1 MRKKKLWLIRT
12 LAAALILSA
21 AVPVCPSLAAE
32 DSEYTESYEDTGE
45 ETTEETEYIPES
57 YYWTVESNEISG
69 WPQGPQIEAEAAV
82 VMDADTGAFLYSKN
96 MDRKEYPASIT
107 KIMTALV
114 AIESGKL
121 DSKIKFSEN
130 AVYNLEEG
138 SSHVGIQVGE
148 VLSMRRA
155 LYGLMLE
162 SANDVANGIA
172 ETVGGSISGFADLMN
187 AKAAELGCVNT
198 HFTNPHGLQNEEHYT
213 CARDMALI
221 TQAALKHPTF
231 QKIAGTT
238 NYTCPKTNKVDEE
251 RYWYN
256 HNQMIQ
262 KDAEYYYEGCFGGKT
277 GFTSDA
283 LNTLVS
289 YAKKDG
295 RTLICVEL
303 HVNGKDKAYSESHA
317 MLDYAFENFQNVTV
331 PANESTVTRSQLIGM
346 DNLGEL
352 SALRTGEMDE
362 TLVSGPSEVTVT
374 IPKTAEASAVE
385 RKGNGSGGLIYSYN
399 GWQVG
404 NTSLSYNS
412 FSFDV
417 PTPSTVPVNYTEI
430 IEETEPG
437 VKGMVQMAVRKT
449 TAFGKTAG
457 KAIGEFFRTLPEK
470 FTWLKDKIL
479 WLIDWINEHDIM
491 AAVVGLILLLI
502 LIPIL
507 GIAWAR
513 NSNAQKIRKQ
523 RKKEREE
530 RIRMEKSID
539 SKPVSEIEAELRAE
553 IEKDRLERQQ
563 AVEEAREMHV
573 EEEPAGQIC
582 FLLMHAEI
590 ILCHPDDFSL
600 FSPIHSLQG
609 IPVF

>member
-1 MRKKKLWLIRT
+1 
-12 LAAALILSA
+12 
-21 AVPVCPSLAAE
+21 
-32 DSEYTESYEDTGE
+32 
-45 ETTEETEYIPES
+45 
-57 YYWTVESNEISG
+57 
-69 WPQGPQIEAEAAV
+69 
-82 VMDADTGAFLYSKN
+82 
-96 MDRKEYPASIT
+96 
-107 KIMTALV
+107 
-114 AIESGKL
+114 
-121 DSKIKFSEN
+121 
-130 AVYNLEEG
+130 
-138 SSHVGIQVGE
+138 
-148 VLSMRRA
+148 MRRA

-198 HFTNPHGLQNEEHYT
+198 HCTNPHGLQNEEHYT

-352 SALRTGEMDE
+352 SALRTETMDE

-385 RKGNGSGGLIYSYN
+385 RKGDGSGGLIYSYN

-513 NSNAQKIRKQ
+513 NSKAQKIRKQ

-530 RIRMEKSID
+530 RIRIEKSID

-573 EEEPAGQIC
+573 EEEPVSQ
-582 FLLMHAEI
+582 EE
-590 ILCHPDDFSL
+590 D
-600 FSPIHSLQG
+600 QK
-609 IPVF
+609 

>member
-1 MRKKKLWLIRT
+1 MRKKKLWLIRM

-32 DSEYTESYEDTGE
+32 DSEYTETYDDTGE
-45 ETTEETEYIPES
+45 DTAEDSGEETEYIPES

-121 DSKIKFSEN
+121 DSKIQFSEN

-352 SALRTGEMDE
+352 SALRTEAMDE

-385 RKGNGSGGLIYSYN
+385 RKGDGSGGLIYSYN

-412 FSFDV
+412 FSF
-417 PTPSTVPVNYTEI
+417 
-430 IEETEPG
+430 G

-513 NSNAQKIRKQ
+513 NSKAQKIRKQ

-530 RIRMEKSID
+530 RIRIEKSID

-573 EEEPAGQIC
+573 EEEPVSQ
-582 FLLMHAEI
+582 EE
-590 ILCHPDDFSL
+590 D
-600 FSPIHSLQG
+600 QK
-609 IPVF
+609 

>member
-331 PANESTVTRSQLIGM
+331 AANESTVTRSQLIGM

-352 SALRTGEMDE
+352 SALRTGAMDE

-470 FTWLKDKIL
+470 LAWLKDKIL

-513 NSNAQKIRKQ
+513 NSKAQKIRKQ

-530 RIRMEKSID
+530 RIRIEKSID

-573 EEEPAGQIC
+573 EEEPVSQ
-582 FLLMHAEI
+582 EE
-590 ILCHPDDFSL
+590 D
-600 FSPIHSLQG
+600 QK
-609 IPVF
+609 

>member
-32 DSEYTESYEDTGE
+32 DSEYTESYENTGE

-121 DSKIKFSEN
+121 DSKIRFSEN

-331 PANESTVTRSQLIGM
+331 LANESTVTRSQLIGM

-352 SALRTGEMDE
+352 SALRTGAMDE

-513 NSNAQKIRKQ
+513 NSKAQKIRKQ

-530 RIRMEKSID
+530 RIRIEKSID

-573 EEEPAGQIC
+573 EEEPVSQ
-582 FLLMHAEI
+582 EE
-590 ILCHPDDFSL
+590 D
-600 FSPIHSLQG
+600 QK
-609 IPVF
+609 

>member
-1 MRKKKLWLIRT
+1 MRKKKLWLLHALT
-12 LAAALILSA
+12 AALILSGTAPALPSA
-21 AVPVCPSLAAE
+21 ASE
-32 DSEYTESYEDTGE
+32 DSEYTESYDDTGE
-45 ETTEETEYIPES
+45 DTTEETEYIPES
-57 YYWTVESNEISG
+57 YYWTVESNEVSG
-69 WPQGPQIEAEAAV
+69 WPEGPQIEAEAAV

-96 MDRKEYPASIT
+96 MDKKEYPASIT

-114 AIESGKL
+114 AIENADL
-121 DSKIKFSEN
+121 NCKINFSEN

-148 VLSMRRA
+148 VLTMYRA

-172 ETVGGSISGFADLMN
+172 EKVGGSISGFADMMN

-198 HFTNPHGLQNEEHYT
+198 HFTNPHGLQDENHYT

-238 NYTCPKTNKVDEE
+238 NYTCPKTNKVADE

-289 YAKKDG
+289 YAERDG

-331 PANESTVTRSQLIGM
+331 PANEITETRSQLIGM

-352 SALRTGEMDE
+352 SALRTEAMDE

-374 IPKTAEASAVE
+374 IPRTADVSAVE
-385 RKGNGSGGLIYSYN
+385 RKGDGSGGLTYSYN

-404 NTSLSYNS
+404 STSLSYNS
-412 FSFDV
+412 LSFEV

-437 VKGMVQMAVRKT
+437 VKGMVQVAVRKT

-470 FTWLKDKIL
+470 LTWLKDKIL

-513 NSNAQKIRKQ
+513 NSKAQKIRKQ

-530 RIRMEKSID
+530 RIRIEKSID

-573 EEEPAGQIC
+573 EEEQK
-582 FLLMHAEI
+582 EVSQEE
-590 ILCHPDDFSL
+590 D
-600 FSPIHSLQG
+600 QK
-609 IPVF
+609 

>member
-121 DSKIKFSEN
+121 DSKIRFSEN
-130 AVYNLEEG
+130 AVYNLEDG

-513 NSNAQKIRKQ
+513 NSKAQKIRKQ

-530 RIRMEKSID
+530 RIRIEKSID

-573 EEEPAGQIC
+573 EEEPVSQ
-582 FLLMHAEI
+582 EE
-590 ILCHPDDFSL
+590 D
-600 FSPIHSLQG
+600 QK
-609 IPVF
+609 

>member
-1 MRKKKLWLIRT
+1 MRKKKLWLVRT

-331 PANESTVTRSQLIGM
+331 LANESTVTRSQLIGM

-352 SALRTGEMDE
+352 SALRTGAMDE

-385 RKGNGSGGLIYSYN
+385 RKGDGSGGLIYSYN

-513 NSNAQKIRKQ
+513 NSKAQKIRKQ

-530 RIRMEKSID
+530 RIRIEKSID

-573 EEEPAGQIC
+573 EEEPVSQ
-582 FLLMHAEI
+582 EE
-590 ILCHPDDFSL
+590 D
-600 FSPIHSLQG
+600 QK
-609 IPVF
+609 

>member
-417 PTPSTVPVNYTEI
+417 PTPSTVPVSYTEI

-513 NSNAQKIRKQ
+513 NSKAQKIRKQ

-530 RIRMEKSID
+530 RIRIEKSID

-573 EEEPAGQIC
+573 EEEPVSQ
-582 FLLMHAEI
+582 EE
-590 ILCHPDDFSL
+590 D
-600 FSPIHSLQG
+600 QK
-609 IPVF
+609 

>member
-1 MRKKKLWLIRT
+1 MRKKKLWLLHA
-12 LAAALILSA
+12 LAAALILSGTAPALPSA
-21 AVPVCPSLAAE
+21 ASE
-32 DSEYTESYEDTGE
+32 DSEYTESYDDTEE

-57 YYWTVESNEISG
+57 YYWTVESNEVSG

-114 AIESGKL
+114 AIENADL
-121 DSKIKFSEN
+121 NCKIKFSEN

-138 SSHVGIQVGE
+138 SSHAGIQVGE
-148 VLSMRRA
+148 ILSMRRA

-172 ETVGGSISGFADLMN
+172 EKVGGSISGFADMMN

-198 HFTNPHGLQNEEHYT
+198 HFTNPHGLQDENHYT

-231 QKIAGTT
+231 RKIAGTT
-238 NYTCPKTNKVDEE
+238 TYTCPKTNKVADE

-262 KDAEYYYEGCFGGKT
+262 KDAQYYYEGCFGGKT

-289 YAKKDG
+289 YAERDG

-331 PANESTVTRSQLIGM
+331 PANESTKTRSQLIGM

-352 SALRTGEMDE
+352 SALRTEDLDE
-362 TLVSGPSEVTVT
+362 TLVSGPGEVTVT
-374 IPKTAEASAVE
+374 IPKTADASAVE
-385 RKGNGSGGLIYSYN
+385 RRGDGLGGLIYSYN

-404 NTSLSYNS
+404 SADLSYSSLS
-412 FSFDV
+412 FEV

-437 VKGMVQMAVRKT
+437 IKGMAQVAFRKT
-449 TAFGKTAG
+449 KAGLTTFGKNAG
-457 KAIGEFFRTLPEK
+457 KAIGEFFKTLPEK
-470 FTWLKDKIL
+470 LSWLKDKIIQ
-479 WLIDWINEHDIM
+479 LIDWINENDIM
-491 AAVVGLILLLI
+491 AHSS
-502 LIPIL
+502 PDPRYCL
-507 GIAWAR
+507 GEKFQSPEDPETAEKRAGR
-513 NSNAQKIRKQ
+513 TDPYRK
-523 RKKEREE
+523 EH
-530 RIRMEKSID
+530 
-539 SKPVSEIEAELRAE
+539 
-553 IEKDRLERQQ
+553 RQQ
-563 AVEEAREMHV
+563 ARERDRGRASGGDR
-573 EEEPAGQIC
+573 ERPSGAAAG
-582 FLLMHAEI
+582 H
-590 ILCHPDDFSL
+590 
-600 FSPIHSLQG
+600 
-609 IPVF
+609 

>member
-12 LAAALILSA
+12 LAAALILYA

-513 NSNAQKIRKQ
+513 NSKAQKIRKQ

-530 RIRMEKSID
+530 RIRIEKSID

-573 EEEPAGQIC
+573 EEEPVSQ
-582 FLLMHAEI
+582 EE
-590 ILCHPDDFSL
+590 D
-600 FSPIHSLQG
+600 QK
-609 IPVF
+609 

>member
-289 YAKKDG
+289 YAKTDG

-513 NSNAQKIRKQ
+513 NSKAQKIRKQ

-530 RIRMEKSID
+530 RIRIEKSID

-573 EEEPAGQIC
+573 EEEPVSQ
-582 FLLMHAEI
+582 EE
-590 ILCHPDDFSL
+590 D
-600 FSPIHSLQG
+600 QK
-609 IPVF
+609 

>member
-1 MRKKKLWLIRT
+1 MRKKKLWLLHA
-12 LAAALILSA
+12 LAAALILSGTA
-21 AVPVCPSLAAE
+21 PACPSAASE
-32 DSEYTESYEDTGE
+32 DSEYTESYDDT
-45 ETTEETEYIPES
+45 ETEAAEETEAIPES

-114 AIESGKL
+114 AIENADL
-121 DSKIKFSEN
+121 NCKIKFSEN

-138 SSHVGIQVGE
+138 SSHAGIQVGE
-148 VLSMRRA
+148 ILSMRRA

-172 ETVGGSISGFADLMN
+172 EKVGGSISGFADMMN

-198 HFTNPHGLQNEEHYT
+198 HFTNPHGLQNEDHYT

-231 QKIAGTT
+231 RKIAGTT
-238 NYTCPKTNKVDEE
+238 TYTCPKTNKVADE

-262 KDAEYYYEGCFGGKT
+262 KDAQYYYEGCFGGKT

-289 YAKKDG
+289 YAERDG

-331 PANESTVTRSQLIGM
+331 PANENTRTRAQLIGM

-352 SALRTGEMDE
+352 SALRTEALDE
-362 TLVSGPSEVTVT
+362 TLVEGPGEVTVT
-374 IPKTAEASAVE
+374 IPKTADASGVE
-385 RKGNGSGGLIYSYN
+385 RKGDGSGGLTYSYN

-404 NTSLSYNS
+404 SASLSYNS
-412 FSFDV
+412 LSFEV
-417 PTPSTVPVNYTEI
+417 PVPSTVPVNYTEI

-437 VKGMVQMAVRKT
+437 IRGMAQTALRKT
-449 TAFGKTAG
+449 KKTLSSFGKTAG
-457 KAIGEFFRTLPEK
+457 NAAGDFFKNLSEK
-470 FTWLKDKIL
+470 LSWVKDKIL
-479 WLIDWINEHDIM
+479 WLIDWINENDIM
-491 AAVVGLILLLI
+491 AAAVGLLLLI
-502 LIPIL
+502 ILIPVL
-507 GIAWAR
+507 VIAWAR
-513 NSNAQKIRKQ
+513 NARAQKIRKQ

-530 RIRMEKSID
+530 RIRIEKSID

-553 IEKDRLERQQ
+553 IERDRLERQQ

-573 EEEPAGQIC
+573 EEEQ
-582 FLLMHAEI
+582 E
-590 ILCHPDDFSL
+590 
-600 FSPIHSLQG
+600 
-609 IPVF
+609 PVSQEKDQK

>member
-352 SALRTGEMDE
+352 SALRTGAMDE

-417 PTPSTVPVNYTEI
+417 STPSTVPVNYTEI

-513 NSNAQKIRKQ
+513 NSKAQKIRKQ

-530 RIRMEKSID
+530 RIRIEKSID

-573 EEEPAGQIC
+573 EEEPVSQ
-582 FLLMHAEI
+582 EE
-590 ILCHPDDFSL
+590 D
-600 FSPIHSLQG
+600 QK
-609 IPVF
+609 

>member
-32 DSEYTESYEDTGE
+32 DSEYTESYENTGE

-121 DSKIKFSEN
+121 DSKIRFSEN

-331 PANESTVTRSQLIGM
+331 LANESTVTRSQLIGM

-352 SALRTGEMDE
+352 SALRTGAMDE

-385 RKGNGSGGLIYSYN
+385 RKGDGSGGLIYSYN

-513 NSNAQKIRKQ
+513 NSKAQKIRKQ

-530 RIRMEKSID
+530 RIRIEKSID

-573 EEEPAGQIC
+573 EEEPVSQ
-582 FLLMHAEI
+582 EE
-590 ILCHPDDFSL
+590 D
-600 FSPIHSLQG
+600 QK
-609 IPVF
+609 

>member
-352 SALRTGEMDE
+352 SALRTEAMDE

-374 IPKTAEASAVE
+374 IPKTAEVSAVE
-385 RKGNGSGGLIYSYN
+385 RKGDGSGGLIYSYN

-507 GIAWAR
+507 GIAWG
-513 NSNAQKIRKQ
+513 QKIPKPRRYSKAAE
-523 RKKEREE
+523 KKRSGKKTKFVLQEE
-530 RIRMEKSID
+530 HRD
-539 SKPVSEIEAELRAE
+539 SKHREGRSRQGAPGQRSKMTVSERQAGRGKRP
-553 IEKDRLERQQ
+553 EKCMWQKNR
-563 AVEEAREMHV
+563 VT
-573 EEEPAGQIC
+573 
-582 FLLMHAEI
+582 
-590 ILCHPDDFSL
+590 
-600 FSPIHSLQG
+600 QG
-609 IPVF
+609 GRPEVGRKRML

>member
-1 MRKKKLWLIRT
+1 MQLRIGNFMYYFKKGFYMIRKNLHMKIKRIFCGILT
-12 LAAALILSA
+12 AAMLLGQTG
-21 AVPVCPSLAAE
+21 AVWAE
-32 DSEYTESYEDTGE
+32 ATDTASESPTPTPDPH
-45 ETTEETEYIPES
+45 TEYYAQAADTDSIE
-57 YYWTVESNEISG
+57 G
-69 WPQGPQIEAEAAV
+69 WPEGPKIEVQSAVLMDLNTEAV
-82 VMDADTGAFLYSKN
+82 LYSKN
-96 MDRKEYPASIT
+96 ANTQLYPASIT

-121 DSKIKFSEN
+121 DSKIQFSEN

-317 MLDYAFENFQNVTV
+317 WIMPL
-331 PANESTVTRSQLIGM
+331 
-346 DNLGEL
+346 
-352 SALRTGEMDE
+352 
-362 TLVSGPSEVTVT
+362 
-374 IPKTAEASAVE
+374 KTS
-385 RKGNGSGGLIYSYN
+385 
-399 GWQVG
+399 
-404 NTSLSYNS
+404 
-412 FSFDV
+412 
-417 PTPSTVPVNYTEI
+417 
-430 IEETEPG
+430 
-437 VKGMVQMAVRKT
+437 
-449 TAFGKTAG
+449 
-457 KAIGEFFRTLPEK
+457 
-470 FTWLKDKIL
+470 
-479 WLIDWINEHDIM
+479 
-491 AAVVGLILLLI
+491 
-502 LIPIL
+502 
-507 GIAWAR
+507 
-513 NSNAQKIRKQ
+513 
-523 RKKEREE
+523 
-530 RIRMEKSID
+530 RM
-539 SKPVSEIEAELRAE
+539 
-553 IEKDRLERQQ
+553 
-563 AVEEAREMHV
+563 
-573 EEEPAGQIC
+573 
-582 FLLMHAEI
+582 
-590 ILCHPDDFSL
+590 
-600 FSPIHSLQG
+600 
-609 IPVF
+609 

>member
-1 MRKKKLWLIRT
+1 MRKKKLWLLHA
-12 LAAALILSA
+12 LAAALILSGTAPALPSA
-21 AVPVCPSLAAE
+21 ASE
-32 DSEYTESYEDTGE
+32 DSEYTESYDDTEE
-45 ETTEETEYIPES
+45 ETAEETEYIPES
-57 YYWTVESNEISG
+57 YYWTVESNEVSG

-96 MDRKEYPASIT
+96 MDGKEYPASIT

-114 AIESGKL
+114 AIENADL
-121 DSKIKFSEN
+121 NCKIKFSEN

-138 SSHVGIQVGE
+138 SSHAGIQVGE
-148 VLSMRRA
+148 ILSMRRA

-172 ETVGGSISGFADLMN
+172 EKVGGSISGFADMMN

-198 HFTNPHGLQNEEHYT
+198 HFTNPHGLQNEDHYT

-231 QKIAGTT
+231 RKIAGTT
-238 NYTCPKTNKVDEE
+238 TYTCPKTNKVADE

-262 KDAEYYYEGCFGGKT
+262 KDAQYYYEGCFGGKT

-289 YAKKDG
+289 YAERDG

-331 PANESTVTRSQLIGM
+331 PANESTKTRSQLIGM

-352 SALRTGEMDE
+352 SALRTEDLDE
-362 TLVSGPSEVTVT
+362 TLVSGPGEVTVT
-374 IPKTAEASAVE
+374 IPKTADASAVE
-385 RKGNGSGGLIYSYN
+385 RKGDGLGGLIYSYN

-404 NTSLSYNS
+404 SADLSYSSLS
-412 FSFDV
+412 FEV

-437 VKGMVQMAVRKT
+437 IKGMAQVAFRKT
-449 TAFGKTAG
+449 KAGLTTFGKNAG

-470 FTWLKDKIL
+470 LSWLKDKIIQ
-479 WLIDWINEHDIM
+479 LIDWINENDIM

-502 LIPIL
+502 LLPIL

-513 NSNAQKIRKQ
+513 NSRAQKIRKQ

-530 RIRMEKSID
+530 RIRIEKSID

-553 IEKDRLERQQ
+553 IERDRLERQQ
-563 AVEEAREMHV
+563 AIEEAREMHV
-573 EEEPAGQIC
+573 EEEAVSQ
-582 FLLMHAEI
+582 EE
-590 ILCHPDDFSL
+590 D
-600 FSPIHSLQG
+600 QK
-609 IPVF
+609 

>member
-12 LAAALILSA
+12 LAAALTLSA

-32 DSEYTESYEDTGE
+32 DSEYTETYDDTGE
-45 ETTEETEYIPES
+45 DTAEDSGEETEYIPES

-121 DSKIKFSEN
+121 DSKIRFSEN

-262 KDAEYYYEGCFGGKT
+262 ENAEYYYEGCFGGKT

-303 HVNGKDKAYSESHA
+303 HVNGKDKAYGESHA

-331 PANESTVTRSQLIGM
+331 AANEKTESRSQLIGM

-352 SALRTGEMDE
+352 SALRTEALDE
-362 TLVSGPSEVTVT
+362 ALVSGPNEVTVT
-374 IPKTAEASAVE
+374 IPKTADVSSVV
-385 RKGNGSGGLIYSYN
+385 RKGDGSGGLAYEYN

-404 NTSLSYNS
+404 SAALSYNS
-412 FSFDV
+412 LSFDV

-437 VKGMVQMAVRKT
+437 IKGRVQVAFRKT
-449 TAFGKTAG
+449 KAFGKQAG
-457 KAIGEFFRTLPEK
+457 KVLGSFGRNAGTAIKEFFQTLPEK
-470 FTWLKDKIL
+470 FTWLKERIV
-479 WLIDWINEHDIM
+479 WLIDWINENDIM
-491 AAVVGLILLLI
+491 AAAVGLLLLLI
-502 LIPIL
+502 LLPIL

-513 NSNAQKIRKQ
+513 NARAEKIRKQ

-530 RIRMEKSID
+530 RIRIEKSID

-553 IEKDRLERQQ
+553 LEKDRLERQQ
-563 AVEEAREMHV
+563 AIEEAREMHV
-573 EEEPAGQIC
+573 EKAESTEEK
-582 FLLMHAEI
+582 
-590 ILCHPDDFSL
+590 
-600 FSPIHSLQG
+600 
-609 IPVF
+609 

>member
-1 MRKKKLWLIRT
+1 MRKKKLWLVRT

-262 KDAEYYYEGCFGGKT
+262 ENAEYYYEGCFGGKT

-331 PANESTVTRSQLIGM
+331 LANESTVTRSQLIGM

-352 SALRTGEMDE
+352 SALRTGAMDE

-385 RKGNGSGGLIYSYN
+385 RKGDGSGGLIYSYN

-513 NSNAQKIRKQ
+513 NSKAQKIRKQ

-530 RIRMEKSID
+530 RIRIEKSID

-573 EEEPAGQIC
+573 EEEPVSQ
-582 FLLMHAEI
+582 EE
-590 ILCHPDDFSL
+590 D
-600 FSPIHSLQG
+600 QK
-609 IPVF
+609 

>member
-404 NTSLSYNS
+404 NPSLSYNS

-513 NSNAQKIRKQ
+513 NSKAQKIRKQ

-530 RIRMEKSID
+530 RIRIEKSID

-573 EEEPAGQIC
+573 EEEPVSQ
-582 FLLMHAEI
+582 EE
-590 ILCHPDDFSL
+590 D
-600 FSPIHSLQG
+600 QK
-609 IPVF
+609 

>member
-256 HNQMIQ
+256 HNPMIQ

-513 NSNAQKIRKQ
+513 NSKAQKIRKQ

-530 RIRMEKSID
+530 RIRIEKSID

-573 EEEPAGQIC
+573 EEEPVSQ
-582 FLLMHAEI
+582 EE
-590 ILCHPDDFSL
+590 D
-600 FSPIHSLQG
+600 QK
-609 IPVF
+609 

>member
-1 MRKKKLWLIRT
+1 MRKKKLWLPHA
-12 LAAALILSA
+12 LAAALILSGTA
-21 AVPVCPSLAAE
+21 PALPSAAAE
-32 DSEYTESYEDTGE
+32 DSEYTESYDDTGE
-45 ETTEETEYIPES
+45 ETAEETEYIPES
-57 YYWTVESNEISG
+57 YYWSVESNEISG

-114 AIESGKL
+114 AIENADLSC
-121 DSKIKFSEN
+121 KIKFSED

-172 ETVGGSISGFADLMN
+172 EKVGGSISGFADMMN

-198 HFTNPHGLQNEEHYT
+198 HFTNPHGLQDENHYT

-231 QKIAGTT
+231 RKIAGTT
-238 NYTCPKTNKVDEE
+238 TYTCPKTNKVADE

-262 KDAEYYYEGCFGGKT
+262 ENAEYYYEGCFGGKT

-289 YAKKDG
+289 YAERDG

-331 PANESTVTRSQLIGM
+331 PANGNTSTRSQLIGM

-352 SALRTGEMDE
+352 SALRTEALEE
-362 TLVSGPSEVTVT
+362 TLVNGPDEVTVT
-374 IPKTAEASAVE
+374 IPKTADVSAVE
-385 RKGNGSGGLIYSYN
+385 RKGDGSGGLVYSYN

-404 NTSLSYNS
+404 SADLSYNS
-412 FSFDV
+412 LSFEV
-417 PTPSTVPVNYTEI
+417 PTPSKVSVSCTET

-437 VKGMVQMAVRKT
+437 IKGMTQAAFRKT
-449 TAFGKTAG
+449 KAGLTALGEN
-457 KAIGEFFRTLPEK
+457 IGEFFGSFPEK
-470 FTWLKDKIL
+470 LSWLKDKAVQ
-479 WLIDWINEHDIM
+479 LIDWINENDIM
-491 AAVVGLILLLI
+491 AAAVGLVLLIILLPL
-502 LIPIL
+502 LC
-507 GIAWAR
+507 IAWAR
-513 NSNAQKIRKQ
+513 NSRAQKIRKQ

-530 RIRMEKSID
+530 RIRIEKNID

-553 IEKDRLERQQ
+553 IERDRLERQQ
-563 AVEEAREMHV
+563 AIEEAREMHV
-573 EEEPAGQIC
+573 EEEPVSQEEDQKQEGRSHELGGADQGQRDSAGI
-582 FLLMHAEI
+582 
-590 ILCHPDDFSL
+590 
-600 FSPIHSLQG
+600 
-609 IPVF
+609 

>member
-1 MRKKKLWLIRT
+1 MRKKKLWLLHA
-12 LAAALILSA
+12 LAAALILSGTA
-21 AVPVCPSLAAE
+21 PACPSAASE
-32 DSEYTESYEDTGE
+32 DSEYTESYDDT
-45 ETTEETEYIPES
+45 ETEAAEETEAIPES

-114 AIESGKL
+114 AIENADL
-121 DSKIKFSEN
+121 NCKIKFSEN

-138 SSHVGIQVGE
+138 SSHAGIQVGE
-148 VLSMRRA
+148 ILSMRRA

-172 ETVGGSISGFADLMN
+172 EKVGGSISGFADMMN

-198 HFTNPHGLQNEEHYT
+198 HFTNPHGLQNEDHYT

-231 QKIAGTT
+231 RKIAGTT
-238 NYTCPKTNKVDEE
+238 TYTCPKTNKVADE

-262 KDAEYYYEGCFGGKT
+262 KDAQYYYEGCFGGKT

-289 YAKKDG
+289 YAERDG

-331 PANESTVTRSQLIGM
+331 PANENTRTRAQLIGM

-352 SALRTGEMDE
+352 SALRTEALDE
-362 TLVSGPSEVTVT
+362 TLVEGPGEVTVT
-374 IPKTAEASAVE
+374 IPKTADASGVE
-385 RKGNGSGGLIYSYN
+385 RKGDGSGGLTYSYN

-404 NTSLSYNS
+404 SASLSYNS
-412 FSFDV
+412 LSFEV
-417 PTPSTVPVNYTEI
+417 PVPSTVPVNYTEI

-437 VKGMVQMAVRKT
+437 IKGMAQTALRKT
-449 TAFGKTAG
+449 KKTLSSFGKTAG
-457 KAIGEFFRTLPEK
+457 NAAGDFFKNLSEK
-470 FTWLKDKIL
+470 LSWVKDKIL
-479 WLIDWINEHDIM
+479 WLIDWINENDIM
-491 AAVVGLILLLI
+491 AAAVGLLLLI
-502 LIPIL
+502 ILIPVL
-507 GIAWAR
+507 VIAWAR
-513 NSNAQKIRKQ
+513 NARAQKIRKQ

-530 RIRMEKSID
+530 RIRIEKSID

-553 IEKDRLERQQ
+553 IERDRLERQQ

-573 EEEPAGQIC
+573 EEEQ
-582 FLLMHAEI
+582 E
-590 ILCHPDDFSL
+590 
-600 FSPIHSLQG
+600 
-609 IPVF
+609 PVSQEKDQK

>member
-21 AVPVCPSLAAE
+21 AVPVCQSLAAE

-352 SALRTGEMDE
+352 SALRTGAMDE

-513 NSNAQKIRKQ
+513 NSKAQKIRKQ

-530 RIRMEKSID
+530 RIRIEKSID

-573 EEEPAGQIC
+573 EEEPVSQ
-582 FLLMHAEI
+582 EE
-590 ILCHPDDFSL
+590 D
-600 FSPIHSLQG
+600 QK
-609 IPVF
+609 

>member
-32 DSEYTESYEDTGE
+32 DSEYTETYDDTGE
-45 ETTEETEYIPES
+45 DTAEDSGEETEYIPES

-69 WPQGPQIEAEAAV
+69 WPGGPQIEAEAAV

-121 DSKIKFSEN
+121 DSKIQFSEN

-352 SALRTGEMDE
+352 SALRTETMDE

-385 RKGNGSGGLIYSYN
+385 RKGDGSGGLIYSYN

-479 WLIDWINEHDIM
+479 WLIDWINEH
-491 AAVVGLILLLI
+491 AC
-502 LIPIL
+502 
-507 GIAWAR
+507 
-513 NSNAQKIRKQ
+513 
-523 RKKEREE
+523 
-530 RIRMEKSID
+530 D
-539 SKPVSEIEAELRAE
+539 S
-553 IEKDRLERQQ
+553 
-563 AVEEAREMHV
+563 
-573 EEEPAGQIC
+573 
-582 FLLMHAEI
+582 
-590 ILCHPDDFSL
+590 
-600 FSPIHSLQG
+600 
-609 IPVF
+609 

>member
-1 MRKKKLWLIRT
+1 MMREKQKLAMRFSGRLLTCGSAEHGERKMRKKKLWLIRT

-331 PANESTVTRSQLIGM
+331 AANESTVTRSQLIGM

-352 SALRTGEMDE
+352 SALRTGAMDE

-457 KAIGEFFRTLPEK
+457 KIIGEFFRTLPEK

-513 NSNAQKIRKQ
+513 NSKAQKIRKQ

-530 RIRMEKSID
+530 RIRIEKSID

-573 EEEPAGQIC
+573 EEEPVSQ
-582 FLLMHAEI
+582 EE
-590 ILCHPDDFSL
+590 D
-600 FSPIHSLQG
+600 QK
-609 IPVF
+609 

>member
-32 DSEYTESYEDTGE
+32 DSEYTETYDDTGE
-45 ETTEETEYIPES
+45 DTAEDSGEETEYIPES

-121 DSKIKFSEN
+121 DSKIRFSEN

-352 SALRTGEMDE
+352 SALRTEAMDE

-374 IPKTAEASAVE
+374 IPKTVEASAVE
-385 RKGNGSGGLIYSYN
+385 RKGDGSGGLIYSYN

-417 PTPSTVPVNYTEI
+417 PTPSTVPVNY
-430 IEETEPG
+430 
-437 VKGMVQMAVRKT
+437 
-449 TAFGKTAG
+449 TAG

-513 NSNAQKIRKQ
+513 NSKAQKIRKQ

-530 RIRMEKSID
+530 RIRIEKSID

-573 EEEPAGQIC
+573 EEEPVSQ
-582 FLLMHAEI
+582 EE
-590 ILCHPDDFSL
+590 D
-600 FSPIHSLQG
+600 QK
-609 IPVF
+609 